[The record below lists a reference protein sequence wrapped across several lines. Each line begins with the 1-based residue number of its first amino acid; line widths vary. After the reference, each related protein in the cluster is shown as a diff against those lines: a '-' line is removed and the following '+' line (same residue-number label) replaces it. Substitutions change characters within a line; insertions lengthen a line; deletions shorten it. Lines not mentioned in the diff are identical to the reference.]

1 MDDPK
6 VIAAKV
12 AARASATVD
21 EAAKVAIDAATR
33 INDDDKTNFTP
44 DDAAK
49 SLFEM
54 TRIAI
59 RGAADIARI
68 PLQTPPDPKV
78 LLLADHVSTV
88 VRRGLLEASQVA
100 EEALAAFTDKKDVF
114 DRDEWLTSA
123 IKLTRISMLR
133 GAEIAQ
139 TIAAGPGAY
148 KDPVLTSDDIP
159 VKKVQPWDRIL
170 TATSLCRKDVPNENI
185 CGLVGFIPADARLPA
200 NATTFRLVVNSAG
213 IPSGVYVGEVK
224 LIGTGAGAGT
234 DDTQP
239 VSFEL

>member
-6 VIAAKV
+6 VIAAKI

-21 EAAKVAIDAATR
+21 EAAKVAVDAATK
-33 INDDDKTNFTP
+33 INDSDKTNYTA
-44 DDAAK
+44 DDAAA

-59 RGAADIARI
+59 RGIADIARI
-68 PLQTPPDPKV
+68 PLQTQPDPKV
-78 LLLADHVSTV
+78 LLLADHLSTV

-100 EEALAAFTDKKDVF
+100 EDSVAAFSAKKDVF
-114 DRDEWLTSA
+114 DREEWLTSA
-123 IKLTRISMLR
+123 IKLTRIGMLR

-148 KDPVLTSDDIP
+148 KDPVLISDDIP
-159 VKKVQPWDRIL
+159 VKKVQPWDRTM

-185 CGLVGFIPADARLPA
+185 CGLVSFEPADGRLLA
-200 NATTFRLVVNSAG
+200 NAKTFRLVVNSAG

-224 LIGTGAGAGT
+224 LIGTGAGAGI
-234 DDTQP
+234 DDTQS

>member
-6 VIAAKV
+6 VIAAKI

-21 EAAKVAIDAATR
+21 EAAKVAVDAANK
-33 INDDDKTNFTP
+33 INDNDTTNFTP
-44 DDAAK
+44 DDAAA

-59 RGAADIARI
+59 RGASDIARI
-68 PLQTPPDPKV
+68 PLQTAPDPKV
-78 LLLADHVSTV
+78 LLLADHLSTV
-88 VRRGLLEASQVA
+88 VRRGLLEATRVA
-100 EEALAAFTDKKDVF
+100 EDSLAAFSAKKDFF

-123 IKLTRISMLR
+123 IKLTRIGMLR

-148 KDPVLTSDDIP
+148 GNPVLTSDPIP
-159 VKKVQPWDRIL
+159 VEDIRTWDRTL
-170 TATSLCRKDVPNENI
+170 TAKSLCRKDVPNEDI
-185 CGLVGFIPADARLPA
+185 CGLVSFEPADARLLA

-213 IPSGVYVGEVK
+213 IPSGVYVGEVTMT
-224 LIGTGAGAGT
+224 GTGAGAGT
-234 DDTQP
+234 VDTQT